1 MLLDSGR
8 RRPTML
14 LDSGRAKWCP
24 WNRSGAA
31 RGFLQ
36 ICDECRKQNQRP
48 GLCQL
53 KDFMKFAGLT
63 SILILIYTLIGYFR

>member
-1 MLLDSGR
+1 MALMDFSG
-8 RRPTML
+8 P
-14 LDSGRAKWCP
+14 KWCP

-36 ICDECRKQNQRP
+36 ICDECRKQDQRP

-53 KDFMKFAGLT
+53 KEFMKFAALV
-63 SILILIYTLIGYFR
+63 SIVILIYTLIGYFS